1 MSTRANSVVA
11 PLGRRAILFGAAVV
25 MALGGLAVACGDGK
39 SNSGKPLPG
48 LPPTAANTAAAP
60 AGSGAAA
67 TAADAGTSAPPPTM
81 VRADY
86 SEADF
91 AENDRNRDPFRTFV
105 ATAGPEGP
113 KIPVRNQR
121 AVVLSQ
127 YSVDELKLVAIV
139 TGGDYPRA
147 MVLDPGNKGW
157 VLKRGDFVG
166 RSEVV
171 HTGGTNGTDYQLN
184 WRVDRVR
191 DGEMVLIR
199 EDPAQPG
206 IPPVTRVISL
216 HPEGDKSEKLE
227 N

>member
-1 MSTRANSVVA
+1 MSTRAIITA
-11 PLGRRAILFGAAVV
+11 LGAATLVFGAFTQ
-25 MALGGLAVACGDGK
+25 GCGDSSK
-39 SNSGKPLPG
+39 SGSGNKSLPAM
-48 LPPTAANTAAAP
+48 PATAAPATAAA
-60 AGSGAAA
+60 GTAAA
-67 TAADAGTSAPPPTM
+67 GVADGGAAPPPPSM

-127 YSVDELKLVAIV
+127 YAVDELKLVAIV

-147 MVLDPGNKGW
+147 MVLDPQSKGW

-191 DGEMVLIR
+191 EGEMVLIR

-206 IPPVTRVISL
+206 IPPVTRVIAL
-216 HPEGDKSEKLE
+216 HPEGEKTEKLE